1 MGGEKRCA
9 VCLSR
14 RGTLLGAR
22 RVARGAWRCGCVD
35 ASVATR
41 SLARG
46 WAAERC
52 CCVRGRTCV
61 PFLGV
66 ARKRCSAFQP
76 SACFRVWVTDRWHCV
91 SAPMPNASRTC
102 GPQPEE
108 RLTGRCRD
116 DKTTSDWCF
125 PALPPR
131 RRAARGAL
139 SLCAPTAVSLSQAA
153 RYPVALLVP
162 AVLAASPSTRRWALA
177 LARELGAAAGDVLG
191 AQRAPWDATRGGP
204 RGEAAPRPAP
214 GEGAARVRPRRA
226 RQGATQSATRGAS
239 EGASAPAQRRARDA
253 EGDRVRRRMRTSRLV
268 ADVSEF
274 EAATELERV
283 APADA
288 DADAQLDPL
297 DVVPRV
303 EARDAVGRSR
313 LMKQRPQPAR
323 RPLALARRPSA
334 DAPTDFHGRMM
345 APHAADSAAPLR
357 RMVASVLPWLR
368 ALLGWR

>member
-116 DKTTSDWCF
+116 VETTSKCLPLTGVF
-125 PALPPR
+125 LHCRRVAVRRAALSRCALPPPCPSLR
-131 RRAARGAL
+131 RRATPWRC
-139 SLCAPTAVSLSQAA
+139 SCP
-153 RYPVALLVP
+153 RCWPP
-162 AVLAASPSTRRWALA
+162 A
-177 LARELGAAAGDVLG
+177 
-191 AQRAPWDATRGGP
+191 
-204 RGEAAPRPAP
+204 
-214 GEGAARVRPRRA
+214 PRRA
-226 RQGATQSATRGAS
+226 A
-239 EGASAPAQRRARDA
+239 
-253 EGDRVRRRMRTSRLV
+253 
-268 ADVSEF
+268 
-274 EAATELERV
+274 
-283 APADA
+283 
-288 DADAQLDPL
+288 
-297 DVVPRV
+297 
-303 EARDAVGRSR
+303 GRSR
-313 LMKQRPQPAR
+313 WQGSWAR
-323 RPLALARRPSA
+323 RRGTCSARSAHPGTRLGAGREERLHRGRRLARGLPA
-334 DAPTDFHGRMM
+334 CGPAGRGK
-345 APHAADSAAPLR
+345 AQ
-357 RMVASVLPWLR
+357 LR
-368 ALLGWR
+368 AQHEAPRKAPRRLLSGGLAMRRAIGFGGECVRVGWWRMCLSSRRRPNWSAWRRLTPMPTRGSIHSMLCRGWRPGTPLGGAGS